1 MIHTLGFCNP
11 IQISFLIKTQN
22 GSAAQ
27 GPKTGLCYRPEEAA
41 SRMTPSETCLSI
53 SWSNSKLRR
62 PSNMVSSPMY
72 IK

>member
-1 MIHTLGFCNP
+1 MIYILGLCNP
-11 IQISFLIKTQN
+11 IEVSFLIKTQN

-27 GPKTGLCYRPEEAA
+27 GPKTGWCYRPEEAGP
-41 SRMTPSETCLSI
+41 RMAPSETCLSI